1 MMRTRNLDSPTWEL
15 ILSQVV
21 GGIGG
26 GFTTI
31 AAQIGCQAV
40 VGHQGTSSI
49 NIRGIATDV
58 EVVDV
63 AIATAVFLTITQ
75 IGGAVGGAIA
85 GAVWSTL
92 LPMRLNVHLP
102 AADDD
107 MILKIMASLPY
118 VLSFEPGTPIRL
130 AINQSYVDT
139 QRVLNG
145 IAIFM
150 LVPALLAVFM
160 MKNVHLEREDQGQG
174 EGVVVLGRA
183 SFIST
188 SSPPYNIYT
197 TDVICSGPRRRFRR
211 ERNILPPRLP
221 PLIPR
226 FCLSPSHV
234 FVFSIAYPA

>member
-1 MMRTRNLDSPTWEL
+1 MR
-15 ILSQVV
+15 
-21 GGIGG
+21 
-26 GFTTI
+26 F
-31 AAQIGCQAV
+31 
-40 VGHQGTSSI
+40 
-49 NIRGIATDV
+49 
-58 EVVDV
+58 VDV

-92 LPMRLNVHLP
+92 LPMR
-102 AADDD
+102 
-107 MILKIMASLPY
+107 

-188 SSPPYNIYT
+188 SSPISHLSTADT
-197 TDVICSGPRRRFRR
+197 TRCSGPRCSFRR
-211 ERNILPPRLP
+211 ERNILPPRPSLILVFRP
-221 PLIPR
+221 PTSHMFSYLVSHTQHSIPAIDLLHR
-226 FCLSPSHV
+226 V
-234 FVFSIAYPA
+234 Q

>member
-1 MMRTRNLDSPTWEL
+1 MR
-15 ILSQVV
+15 
-21 GGIGG
+21 
-26 GFTTI
+26 F
-31 AAQIGCQAV
+31 
-40 VGHQGTSSI
+40 
-49 NIRGIATDV
+49 
-58 EVVDV
+58 VDV

-92 LPMRLNVHLP
+92 LPMRLHLHLP
-102 AADDD
+102 ASDDD
-107 MILKIMASLPY
+107 MIPKIMASLPY

-188 SSPPYNIYT
+188 SSPISHLSTADT
-197 TDVICSGPRRRFRR
+197 TRCSGPRCSFRR
-211 ERNILPPRLP
+211 ERNILPPRPSLILVFRP
-221 PLIPR
+221 PTSHMFSYLVSHTQHSIPAIDLLHR
-226 FCLSPSHV
+226 V
-234 FVFSIAYPA
+234 Q